1 MSEPPQKTGRHEQYV
16 WPLLFMFVVIVPQ
29 VVIPAR
35 NRVGPPSIV
44 PIAELAL
51 LAVIVAIAARPGP
64 MPRGSRPLVLSLF
77 GLLVVAN
84 IGAAAH
90 LVGLVL
96 TENTIDGVVPSATR
110 LLVTGVTV
118 LATNTVTFGLLY
130 WQLDGGG
137 PRAREDDDPDRYV
150 DFQFPQTSE
159 PGLAAPGW
167 TPLFFDYLY
176 VAYTGVVAFSPTDTL
191 PLTHRAKGLMAAQSI
206 VALSVIV
213 VVLARVINILPSSS

>member
-1 MSEPPQKTGRHEQYV
+1 MSGPLQQSHRQERYV
-16 WPLLFMFVVIVPQ
+16 WPLLFMLVVIVPQ
-29 VVIPAR
+29 VVVPAR
-35 NRVGPPSIV
+35 NRVGPPSVV
-44 PIAELAL
+44 PIAELIL
-51 LAVIVAIAARPGP
+51 LIVIGAIAARPGP

-90 LVGLVL
+90 LVSLVL
-96 TENTIDGVVPSATR
+96 TQNTVDGAVPSAAR
-110 LLVTGVTV
+110 LLVSGVMV

-137 PRAREDDDPDRYV
+137 PRARVDDADRYF

-159 PGLAAPGW
+159 PELSAPGW

-191 PLTHRAKGLMAAQSI
+191 PLTHRAKALMAAQSI